1 MNLPKNCSKRFY
13 VLGIGILFLEVGMV
27 GRIFW
32 GGVSFEVHDKK
43 IRRAREAAEIELHE
57 KQLGC
62 FVFKH

>member
-1 MNLPKNCSKRFY
+1 
-13 VLGIGILFLEVGMV
+13 MV